1 MARMSFKNK
10 SENKEN
16 QVLTFKQNRFVTE
29 NNKLKRYL
37 IISLGCNL
45 LLISYLILTT
55 I

>member
-16 QVLTFKQNRFVTE
+16 QVLTFKQNRFVSQ
-29 NNKLKRYL
+29 NNKLKRIL
-37 IISLGCNL
+37 ILSLGCNL
-45 LLISYLILTT
+45 LLLSYLILTT